1 MRKAGMYVLG
11 ASLGVILAKIVSALI
26 RALLA

>member
-1 MRKAGMYVLG
+1 MRKAGMSVLG